1 MKTFI
6 PLPHIVG
13 NSLATE
19 TTVSLFNSVRVVKKD
34 SDGKYLLTAVAPFL
48 NGVIVNKEYIK

>member
-13 NSLATE
+13 NSFATE
-19 TTVSLFNSVRVVKKD
+19 TTVNLFNSVRVVYKD
-34 SDGKYLLTAVAPFL
+34 SNGKYLLTAVAPFL